1 MSILDSGRAKLIG
14 LGVVLVLLVTAFVTV
29 ADGPETKDLTAHF
42 SRAVS
47 VYEGTDVRVM
57 GVSIGEVTAV
67 VPEGDSVRV
76 DMTYDAEYTLPA
88 DARAV
93 IITPT
98 LVADRFVQVT
108 PVWTGGEAM
117 ADGGDIPLD
126 ETGTPVELD
135 RIYASL
141 SDLSNALGPNGA
153 NRNGALDDL
162 LSAGART
169 LDGRGATANQ
179 MLLDMSRAAE
189 TFGNNSGSLFDTVQQ
204 LNTFTGTLARNDR
217 VVDQFIGDL
226 GRASAQ
232 LAGERQ
238 ELDAMLR
245 ALAGAIG
252 TVEAFVRENR
262 GALTGRVEE
271 LTTVLDELV
280 KEKDSLALALEKGPT
295 AASNLHVAF
304 DSKTGSIGSRINVNG
319 NVEDFDGFL
328 CAIVQN
334 ASIPDADLACD
345 VFEQVLEGAGLRL
358 PSAGN
363 RLPAPDARVPGEAE
377 PAEDLGELLGG
388 GAR

>member
-1 MSILDSGRAKLIG
+1 MSILDSARAKLIG
-14 LGVVLVLLVTAFVTV
+14 SGIVLVLLVTAFVTV

-108 PVWTGGEAM
+108 PVYTGGAAM

-238 ELDAMLR
+238 ELDAVLR

-252 TVEAFVRENR
+252 TVEAFVRQNR

-280 KEKDSLALALEKGPT
+280 KEKDSLALALEKGPP
-295 AASNLHVAF
+295 AASNLHIAF
-304 DSKTGSIGSRINVNG
+304 DTKTGSIGSRVNVNG
-319 NVEDFDGFL
+319 NVEDLDGLL
-328 CAIVQN
+328 CAFVQN
-334 ASIPDADLACD
+334 SSIPDADLACD
-345 VFEQVLEGAGLRL
+345 VFEQLLEGAGLRL
-358 PSAGN
+358 PSAGT
-363 RLPAPDARVPGEAE
+363 RLPAPDARVPGESE
-377 PAEDLGELLGG
+377 PAEDLAELLGG

>member
-1 MSILDSGRAKLIG
+1 MSILDSGRAKVIG
-14 LGVVLVLLVTAFVTV
+14 LGVVLVLLAAAFVTV
-29 ADGPETKDLTAHF
+29 AGGPETKSLTAHF

-57 GVSIGEVTAV
+57 GVSIGKVTAV
-67 VPEGDSVRV
+67 VPEGESVRV
-76 DMTYDAEYTLPA
+76 DMEYDAEYSLPA

-108 PVWTGGEAM
+108 PVHTGGEAM
-117 ADGGDIPLD
+117 ADGGEIPLA

-153 NRNGALDDL
+153 NRTGALDDL
-162 LSAGART
+162 LTAGART
-169 LDGRGATANQ
+169 LDGKGATANR

-217 VVDQFIGDL
+217 VVDQFINDL

-245 ALAGAIG
+245 ALARAIG

-304 DSKTGSIGSRINVNG
+304 DSRTGSIGSRVNVDG
-319 NVEDFDGFL
+319 NIEDLDGFL
-328 CAIVQN
+328 CAMVKN
-334 ASIPDADLACD
+334 ASIPDDELACE
-345 VFEQVLEGAGLRL
+345 VFEQLLEGSGMRM

-363 RLPAPDARVPGEAE
+363 RMPAPDARVPGEAE
-377 PAEDLGELLGG
+377 PAEGLDELLGG
-388 GAR
+388 GGR